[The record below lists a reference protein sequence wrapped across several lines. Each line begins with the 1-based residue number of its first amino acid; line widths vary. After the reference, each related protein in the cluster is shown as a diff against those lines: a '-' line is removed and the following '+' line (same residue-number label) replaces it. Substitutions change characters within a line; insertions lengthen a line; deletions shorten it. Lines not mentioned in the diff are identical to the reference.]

1 MNIEICTPSS
11 ATTKDKGDLL
21 EKLSKNM
28 LEAQNYFVQEEVRKT
43 GSELDLLCEHRVSK
57 KKIYVECKAFRDKKI
72 DAPIIRQLL
81 GTVVFEDYAE
91 GWLIATSE
99 FSKDAKGFCEELP
112 KRPHGNKISIY
123 SSTQIIESLQS
134 SRLVSAIPREHLE
147 NHIDPN
153 RIGQW
158 YLLITSFGN
167 YWASTILSA
176 GIPTNIIC
184 YYAKT
189 GMLVE
194 DQELLDNIASTDS
207 SLSKLDF
214 SKIINTKKDIKPLTD
229 SQIEVVEVQRG
240 EDWNDYRPAR
250 PQDFV
255 GRTKDIQEIFD
266 FFKKIRAK
274 EVSTRIF
281 AITGN
286 SGLGKS
292 SLIITL
298 SEKAKNRH
306 QKQKLFLYAIDV
318 RAAKSPEYIYSALLK
333 TLKEAQQKGFGD
345 SDIKL
350 QITNVNHPLESES
363 ISKYLFS
370 LEDSKQLIVL
380 VFDQFEELFSKPE
393 LFELFTN
400 ATNISLDASSLKANL
415 CIGFAW
421 KTDSTTH
428 SEHPA
433 YFFWHRLSD
442 HRIVRKLNPFSDRE
456 SNAVINKFE
465 DVIGEKV
472 HSDLRHN
479 LIVSSQGYPW
489 LLKKLCIHLHEKILS
504 GQRQEELLENK
515 LDISSLFASDLEE
528 LNGHEVRALKFIAQR
543 APVDLVDTIDTCG
556 EDVVIS
562 LLHKRLIIKSGI
574 RLNIYWDIFR
584 EYILTQ
590 SIPIISLRYLPSND
604 FIAIWNVAQHLSD
617 IPISISDLEAKT
629 NLSDGTIQNIGTD
642 LLTFGIAVRENS
654 QYSLSDEILALGNS
668 IESILSLMREK
679 FKKHILTLSLK
690 DLPNGTNITLAFFI
704 DVMKNIYSDN
714 NYADKTWRYYAI
726 RMCKWLE
733 ITGFLN
739 PTEETYTWFYK
750 DIGGVKTSV
759 SEVRRQQTSFFI
771 PRNSPQL
778 TINIF
783 NELKGK
789 TLSEYK
795 NGSSNS
801 KAVEI
806 FKRYNLVEDN
816 KVKDIDNIELYLH
829 EAISNEFS
837 VQETILIKK
846 LYSGTKKLTASF
858 VGQLLRD
865 KHDIRWAEGTVEYAG
880 KKLNS
885 WANWY
890 ENFKIQ
896 KY

>member
-1 MNIEICTPSS
+1 MNIEICTPNS

-21 EKLSKNM
+21 EKLCKKM
-28 LEAQNYFVQEEVRKT
+28 LEAQNYLVTEEVRKT
-43 GSELDLLCEHRVSK
+43 GSELDLLCEHKVSG
-57 KKIYVECKAFRDKKI
+57 KKIYVECKAYRDKKI
-72 DAPIIRQLL
+72 DAPIIRQLF
-81 GTVVFEDYAE
+81 GTVVFENYSE
-91 GWLIATSE
+91 GWLIGTSE

-112 KRPHGNKISIY
+112 SRPLGDRIVVY
-123 SSTQIIESLQS
+123 SSTDIVESLQASKIIS
-134 SRLVSAIPREHLE
+134 SIPREHLE
-147 NHIDPN
+147 QHLDINS
-153 RIGQW
+153 IGEW
-158 YLLITSFGN
+158 FLLITTFGN
-167 YWASTILSA
+167 FWVSTILSA
-176 GIPTNIIC
+176 GIPTNAVC

-189 GMLVE
+189 GVLVE

-214 SKIINTKKDIKPLTD
+214 SKIINTKKEMKPLFD

-266 FFKKIRAK
+266 FFKKIRTN
-274 EVSTRIF
+274 EINTRIF

-333 TLKEAQQKGFGD
+333 TLQEAQIKGFGD
-345 SDIKL
+345 PTIKL

-363 ISKYLFS
+363 IAKYLNS
-370 LEDSKQLIVL
+370 LERSKQLVVL

-393 LFELFTN
+393 LFELFNN
-400 ATNISLDASSLKANL
+400 ATNILLDAASLKTNL

-442 HRIVRKLNPFSDRE
+442 YRIVRKLNPFSVRE

-465 DVIGEKV
+465 EAIGEKV

-504 GQRQEELLENK
+504 GQKQEELLENK

-528 LNGHEVRALKFIAQR
+528 LNPNEVRALKFIAQR

-556 EDVVIS
+556 EDVVTN

-584 EYILTQ
+584 EYILTE

-604 FIAIWNVAQHLSD
+604 FLAIWNVAQHLTGT
-617 IPISISDLEAKT
+617 PISIPELEIKT

-654 QYSLSDEILALGNS
+654 QYSLSEEILATGNS
-668 IESILSLMREK
+668 MESILSLMREK
-679 FKKHILTLSLK
+679 FKKHIITLSLK

-704 DVMKNIYSDN
+704 DLMKSIYSN
-714 NYADKTWRYYAI
+714 NDYADKTWRYYAI

-733 ITGFLN
+733 ITGFLSRSI
-739 PTEETYTWFYK
+739 ETYTWFYK
-750 DIGGVKTSV
+750 DIGSVKTSV
-759 SEVRRQQTSFFI
+759 SNVRRQQSSFFI

-778 TINIF
+778 TINIY

-789 TLSEYK
+789 KISEYK
-795 NGSSNS
+795 NGSSNA

-806 FKRYNLVEDN
+806 FKRYNLVDDDN
-816 KVKDIDNIELYLH
+816 KIRDVEDIESYLYD
-829 EAISNEFS
+829 AISNELS
-837 VQETILIKK
+837 IQETILIKK

-865 KHDIRWAEGTVEYAG
+865 KHDIKWAEGTNCGVCR
-880 KKLNS
+880 
-885 WANWY
+885 
-890 ENFKIQ
+890 
-896 KY
+896 